1 MTGEGEGRGLVAAGD
16 NSDKPYYYGTFQGV
30 ANYHQHPYTPPP
42 PPPSLQQPQP
52 TVGFVHPVG
61 PPHNSVVNHPY
72 YPHGYHAITTGY
84 VLADGR
90 PLIREH
96 PLPCCGMGMGWFL
109 FIIGFFIGGIP
120 WYIGALVLLFAQ
132 VDYREKPGYVAC
144 VIASIIAL
152 VVVMMGVTQG
162 ADAW

>member
-1 MTGEGEGRGLVAAGD
+1 MIGEGEGRGLVATGD

-30 ANYHQHPYTPPP
+30 ANYYQQPSAPPP
-42 PPPSLQQPQP
+42 LSLQQLQP
-52 TVGFVHPVG
+52 AVGFVHPIA
-61 PPHNSVVNHPY
+61 PHHDSVVNHPY

-84 VLADGR
+84 LFAEGR

-109 FIIGFFIGGIP
+109 FIIGFFFGGIP
-120 WYIGALVLLFAQ
+120 WYIGAFVLIFTQ

-144 VIASIIAL
+144 VIASILAM
-152 VVVMMGVTQG
+152 VAVTMGVTQG